1 MITLNEFLYLYHLK
15 ASTHYGYFELLPWDR
30 KSRVVRGF
38 PSSFCDWKSQYFFV
52 SGKGW
57 ETLSDDFWGEV
68 HRLLQKW
75 EVPALGE
82 YLHHSSLLL
91 FIVWVLRLMTLF
103 FWSASALDRPDFEDQ
118 YHHHV
123 LVVLAYACEVD
134 DFDDFVDPRQLYTC
148 CFGPEPLRYM
158 LEKIRRKEK
167 SKIFLLTFL
176 ILLLS
181 LTLSSLL
188 LTSSLFSNSVYYLF
202 RLGCPLSLLLSFFLK
217 KNKKQKWQLD
227 IVKISMLVLR
237 T

>member
-1 MITLNEFLYLYHLK
+1 MI
-15 ASTHYGYFELLPWDR
+15 
-30 KSRVVRGF
+30 
-38 PSSFCDWKSQYFFV
+38 
-52 SGKGW
+52 
-57 ETLSDDFWGEV
+57 
-68 HRLLQKW
+68 
-75 EVPALGE
+75 
-82 YLHHSSLLL
+82 
-91 FIVWVLRLMTLF
+91 
-103 FWSASALDRPDFEDQ
+103 
-118 YHHHV
+118 
-123 LVVLAYACEVD
+123 AYACEVD

-202 RLGCPLSLLLSFFLK
+202 RLGCPLSLLLSFILK